1 MSFLNDSIQ
10 NDLSCRFNKIT
21 GDQFFIKD
29 QESGNFAFFAWSGS
43 GEVPYYIKPDK
54 IKLENESKFTEILES
69 GVNIN
74 GEVLNQN
81 NLTELNK
88 IIIKAMWLIL

>member
-29 QESGNFAFFAWSGS
+29 QESGNYVPFLPGGGS

-74 GEVLNQN
+74 GSSF
-81 NLTELNK
+81 K
-88 IIIKAMWLIL
+88 SK